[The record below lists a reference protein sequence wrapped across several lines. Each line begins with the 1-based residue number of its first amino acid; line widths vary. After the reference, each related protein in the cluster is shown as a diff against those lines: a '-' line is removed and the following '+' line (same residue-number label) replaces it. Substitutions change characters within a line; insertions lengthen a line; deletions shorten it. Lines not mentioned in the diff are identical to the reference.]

1 MGVENYRPG
10 HSASSA
16 WDSDP
21 SAPSPML
28 ARAEAISIDQ
38 VAVAGEKPARKNPA
52 RKPGKSRVFSNVS
65 ECSGIK
71 LKFGCRLYKM

>member
-28 ARAEAISIDQ
+28 ARGEAFFGGSDRRC
-38 VAVAGEKPARKNPA
+38 VEKNRLEKT
-52 RKPGKSRVFSNVS
+52 RLESRANREYF
-65 ECSGIK
+65 
-71 LKFGCRLYKM
+71 LT